1 MFDFLWRFISKT
13 GNYWLFFLDGKQRTT
28 YAEKLFEFFIAQ
40 ASFERGFLDHA
51 KSFNGGCPIM
61 LKFGSNLNLDLHPL
75 QFFVLRRVVFENL
88 MNATISVV
96 LRIRNVVLRRKYR
109 TVLVATFDKR
119 FVNPS
124 NIVDRVYDSTDA
136 SDVLHSVKLHVGKAL

>member
-1 MFDFLWRFISKT
+1 
-13 GNYWLFFLDGKQRTT
+13 
-28 YAEKLFEFFIAQ
+28 
-40 ASFERGFLDHA
+40 
-51 KSFNGGCPIM
+51 M

-136 SDVLHSVKLHVGKAL
+136 SDVLRSVKLHVGKAL